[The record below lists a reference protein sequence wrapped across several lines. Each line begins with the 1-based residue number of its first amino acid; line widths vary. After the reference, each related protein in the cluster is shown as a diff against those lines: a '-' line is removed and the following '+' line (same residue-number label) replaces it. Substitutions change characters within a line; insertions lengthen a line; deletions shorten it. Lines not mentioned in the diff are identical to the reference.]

1 MLKTTARILL
11 ALMAILPLGSCDEED
26 DRGIPGFSEI
36 VVSPAKDVYEVGE
49 QVTCT
54 IRMTSP
60 GRPTLKNATY
70 WWYTSWWFKSTE
82 YPVDFQEFNENNECV
97 SNTITLTE
105 PGDVKLYFFG
115 RLEYPNYDWEKIE
128 ISKTIKVKGTA
139 S

>member
-11 ALMAILPLGSCDEED
+11 TLIAILPLVSCEENDE
-26 DRGIPGFSEI
+26 RGIPGFSEI
-36 VVSPAKDVYEVGE
+36 TVIPEKDVYEVGD

-60 GRPTLKNATY
+60 AGPTLKKATY
-70 WWYTSWWFKSTE
+70 WWYTSWWFQSTE
-82 YPVDFQEFNENNECV
+82 NPVDFQEFDENDQCV
-97 SNTITLTE
+97 SSTITLTE

-128 ISKTIKVKGTA
+128 ISKTIKVKGTG